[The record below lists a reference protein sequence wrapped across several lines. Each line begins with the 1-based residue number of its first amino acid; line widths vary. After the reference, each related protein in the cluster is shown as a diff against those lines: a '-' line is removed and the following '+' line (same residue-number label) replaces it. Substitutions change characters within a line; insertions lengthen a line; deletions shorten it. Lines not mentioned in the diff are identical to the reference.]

1 MTAGGR
7 DVVTRPGYLICFL
20 RRVQKLAI
28 AWHDL
33 KAIWHDF
40 ALVCHDLSPHLARP
54 LSRWHNSKKT
64 AHAPIMRKSGEG
76 RNRRYACYSPRRHR
90 RFSVAL
96 CGGLRMVV

>member
-40 ALVCHDLSPHLARP
+40 ALVCHDLSPIWHD
-54 LSRWHNSKKT
+54 LSRAGTIQK
-64 AHAPIMRKSGEG
+64 
-76 RNRRYACYSPRRHR
+76 RRHTHPSCAKAAKAATAAMR
-90 RFSVAL
+90 VTARVDTGDFLLRFAAA
-96 CGGLRMVV
+96 